1 MNQVIETILQHRSI
15 RKFEDRP
22 LSDEQIRTLSSVL
35 KQHQHPAL
43 FKQRHPFNRGVFLIG
58 RHDTI

>member
-22 LSDEQIRTLSSVL
+22 LSDEQIRT
-35 KQHQHPAL
+35 QHLAPCLETVNSH
-43 FKQRHPFNRGVFLIG
+43 
-58 RHDTI
+58 